1 MGLRELLRR
10 LPDADLGATLARPE
24 LTPVHVKT
32 PLTIIT
38 GYLGSG
44 KSTLLDHILTTQ
56 HGRKIAVIMNEFG
69 DSTDI
74 EGASGCLDHVRWAL
88 LMIEDRSQPKRS
100 QYRPTTRS
108 SRTGSK

>member
-1 MGLRELLRR
+1 M
-10 LPDADLGATLARPE
+10 
-24 LTPVHVKT
+24 HKT

-56 HGRKIAVIMNEFG
+56 HGRRIAVIMNEFG

-74 EGASGCLDHVRWAL
+74 EGASN
-88 LMIEDRSQPKRS
+88 
-100 QYRPTTRS
+100 S
-108 SRTGSK
+108 SS